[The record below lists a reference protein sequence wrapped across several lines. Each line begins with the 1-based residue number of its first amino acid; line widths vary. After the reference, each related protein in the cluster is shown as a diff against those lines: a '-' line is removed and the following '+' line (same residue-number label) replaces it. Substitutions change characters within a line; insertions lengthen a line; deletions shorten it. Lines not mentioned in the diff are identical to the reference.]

1 MKRIAIAA
9 ATALLVLGGTAQAQT
24 MPQLS
29 KSGLYGE
36 LGYTWFKIDAAGT
49 SARPSGIRGV
59 LGYDFHPYFA
69 GEFMVAGGVSDDS
82 KNGSVNGVPTTVDVD
97 MRNMYGLF
105 VKPKYNWNQ
114 VELFGRLGYAH
125 TRVKVKSTN
134 NNLVDTNQSDNDF
147 AYGIGLNYRFNP
159 QMYVGLDWMRY
170 SNQSGH
176 KVDGM
181 TLGFGYHW

>member
-9 ATALLVLGGTAQAQT
+9 AAAFLALGGTAQAQT
-24 MPQLS
+24 MPQMS

-36 LGYTWFKIDAAGT
+36 LGYTFFKIDAAGT

-82 KNGSVNGVPTTVDVD
+82 KDGSVNGVPTTVDVD

-125 TRVKVKSTN
+125 TRVKVRSTN
-134 NNLVDTNQSDNDF
+134 NALVDTNQSDNDF
-147 AYGIGLNYRFNP
+147 AWGLGVNYRFNP
-159 QMYVGLDWMRY
+159 NMYVGLDWMRY